1 MNKKLAFPSLPLSGA
16 HCSVY
21 LGILRQQTQ
30 MIAADKER
38 REKIGVVGRRGE
50 ANLLLGKSGINYK
63 HHAIDSQGR
72 LGDVC
77 WHDNLWKWE
86 QMGSEM
92 IHPGCLEGLTRPQT
106 PVLDP
111 VSKNIFHVVIM
122 YFSKSI
128 MTCNHSNTENWT
140 TFRSFLLLTFENKV
154 RNYICWLSKYSEV
167 LLCNQKVQFFLTVEQ
182 FRNHSNSWARVRGET
197 NECRDQLCFNLKT
210 IPWCEPVDWRS
221 L

>member
-106 PVLDP
+106 LVLDP
-111 VSKNIFHVVIM
+111 VSKIFFTSSSCISANPSWHAIIQIQRTGQLSGR
-122 YFSKSI
+122 FFCWHLK
-128 MTCNHSNTENWT
+128 TKWRT
-140 TFRSFLLLTFENKV
+140 TFADCPSIQKCCCAIKKCSSF
-154 RNYICWLSKYSEV
+154 WQWSSSEIIV
-167 LLCNQKVQFFLTVEQ
+167 TLE
-182 FRNHSNSWARVRGET
+182 HE
-197 NECRDQLCFNLKT
+197 
-210 IPWCEPVDWRS
+210 
-221 L
+221 